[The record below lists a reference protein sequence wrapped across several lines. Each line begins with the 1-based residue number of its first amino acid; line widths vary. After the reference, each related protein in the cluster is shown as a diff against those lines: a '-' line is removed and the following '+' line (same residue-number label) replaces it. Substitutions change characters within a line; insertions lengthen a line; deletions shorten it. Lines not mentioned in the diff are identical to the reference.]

1 MHDVLKSLFETKFIE
16 ELFKPQEIY
25 PVTLTRKIFE
35 KLAHSSIMRL
45 SESRWVC
52 FQRERRT
59 RREKLLHNSLRDS
72 VRFVSMQLSPLRR
85 CAAWTSCLT

>member
-1 MHDVLKSLFETKFIE
+1 MRILYPVQVMHDVLRSLFETKFVE

-45 SESRWVC
+45 SESRC
-52 FQRERRT
+52 
-59 RREKLLHNSLRDS
+59 
-72 VRFVSMQLSPLRR
+72 VRIASPNAPSSDHLQTMIR
-85 CAAWTSCLT
+85 AAPRIGLF